1 LSKDNNEDL
10 KSISPQNVIRL
21 IDGFI
26 EQMRQTR
33 KTMALALS
41 LSISSIVVAP
51 VAIGLSIFLL
61 QHPSFFAI
69 LERENEFGLV
79 LIVFLI
85 GVIILSLV
93 CLVVGIKQ
101 YRSINSWNKKYSV
114 YSKKKEE
121 LDRNIAT
128 EYDLDQD

>member
-1 LSKDNNEDL
+1 LRKDNNEDL
-10 KSISPQNVIRL
+10 KNTSPQNVIRL

-41 LSISSIVVAP
+41 LSITSIVVAP
-51 VAIGLSIFLL
+51 VSIGLSISLL
-61 QHPSFFAI
+61 QHPSSLLFLKEKMNFT
-69 LERENEFGLV
+69 RSCCFSNWSYYTVFSMFG
-79 LIVFLI
+79 
-85 GVIILSLV
+85 G
-93 CLVVGIKQ
+93 GIKQ